1 MLKVKSF
8 FLFLCLIL
16 GFQSFGQIATDS
28 TNTDSTTTDK
38 KYFAQL
44 PATEPEKTSEDF
56 MKEAIVHFDG
66 ERYNKSIECLNT
78 AIEINEF
85 PQLTAIL
92 YFYRAVSKSK
102 MNNYTEAINDYT
114 KAISENPRKSKYIY
128 HRGLAYFKTGAYEDA
143 RKDFET
149 TLSMDGANAD
159 IYVKL
164 GFLKQQDNELKA
176 AIQDY
181 SKAIE
186 LNPKFATPYYYRG
199 LIYLQVLMPENACE
213 DLQKAMQ
220 LGHPTAY
227 RQYEKY
233 CDK

>member
-8 FLFLCLIL
+8 LLFLCLVV
-16 GFQSFGQIATDS
+16 GFQVLGQMDS
-28 TNTDSTTTDK
+28 VQVDSAIGSK

-44 PATEPEKTSEDF
+44 PPAEQEKTSEDF

-66 ERYNKSIECLNT
+66 TRYHKSIECLDQ

-85 PQLTAIL
+85 TQLTSIL

-102 MNNYTEAINDYT
+102 LNNYTEAIDDYT
-114 KAISENPRKSKYIY
+114 QAIHHNPRKSKYIY
-128 HRGLAYFKTGAYEDA
+128 HRGLAYFQTGAYENA

-149 TLSMDGANAD
+149 TLNMDGANAD

-176 AIQDY
+176 AIDDY

-199 LIYLQVLMPENACE
+199 LIYLQVLMPDKACN
-213 DLQKAMQ
+213 DLQKAME

-233 CDK
+233 CNQ